1 MNVETKQNPG
11 FQTDPKYKGDVT
23 TPLEEEFEVINPMP
37 ETPLTA
43 EKTEVI
49 APPVTHTP
57 IVRTVKR
64 VSPLLIVGGLVALLL
79 FAKR

>member
-1 MNVETKQNPG
+1 MNVETKPG
-11 FQTDPKYKGDVT
+11 FQTDPKYKGDIT
-23 TPLEEEFEVINPMP
+23 TPLEEEFEVINPTFP
-37 ETPLTA
+37 ETTLTE

-49 APPVTHTP
+49 APPATQTP
-57 IVRTVKR
+57 IVKTVKR

>member
-1 MNVETKQNPG
+1 MNVETKPG
-11 FQTDPKYKGDVT
+11 FQTESKYKGDVT

-49 APPVTHTP
+49 APPVTHNP
-57 IVRTVKR
+57 IVKTVKR

>member
-1 MNVETKQNPG
+1 MNVENKPG
-11 FQTDPKYKGDVT
+11 FQTEPKYKGDVT

-79 FAKR
+79 FAK